1 MSDDLIRTLLEVPYV
16 SKFGVRFERRGD
28 ELTGVLPYAEHLVG
42 NPLVPALHGGAVGA
56 FMEVVASGALLA
68 AQPLMRLPK
77 PIDVAVD
84 YLRPA
89 RPQDV
94 YARAVIGRSGSRVAN
109 VRVEAWQNRRD
120 APVAT
125 LHGHF
130 LIKPVPAES

>member
-1 MSDDLIRTLLEVPYV
+1 MSDDLLKTLLEAPYV
-16 SKFGVRFERRGD
+16 AKFGIRFERKGD
-28 ELTGVLPYAEHLVG
+28 ELTGVLPYEEHLVG

-56 FMEVVASGALLA
+56 FMEVVGSGALIA
-68 AQPLMRLPK
+68 SQKLMRLPK

-89 RPQDV
+89 RPVDV
-94 YARAVIGRSGSRVAN
+94 YARAVIGRSGARVAN
-109 VRVEAWQNRRD
+109 VRVEAWQGRRE

-130 LIKPVPAES
+130 LIKPEPASA

>member
-1 MSDDLIRTLLEVPYV
+1 MSDDLLKTLLEAPYV
-16 SKFGVRFERRGD
+16 AKFGIRFERKGD
-28 ELTGVLPYAEHLVG
+28 ELTGVLPYEEHLVG

-56 FMEVVASGALLA
+56 FMEVVGSGALIASQKL
-68 AQPLMRLPK
+68 LRLPK

-89 RPQDV
+89 RPVDV
-94 YARAVIGRSGSRVAN
+94 YARAVIGRSGARVAN
-109 VRVEAWQNRRD
+109 VRVEAWQGRRE

-130 LIKPVPAES
+130 LIKPEPVKG

>member
-1 MSDDLIRTLLEVPYV
+1 MSDDLIQTLLEAPYV
-16 SKFGVRFERRGD
+16 ARFGAYFERKGD

-68 AQPLMRLPK
+68 SQKLVRLPK
-77 PIDVAVD
+77 PIDIAVD

-89 RPQDV
+89 RPVDV
-94 YARAVIGRSGSRVAN
+94 YARAIIGRSGARIAN
-109 VRVEAWQNRRD
+109 VRVEAWQGRRE

-130 LIKPVPAES
+130 LIKPAPAED

>member
-1 MSDDLIRTLLEVPYV
+1 MTEMLIETLLKAPYV
-16 SKFGVRFERRGD
+16 AKFGICLERKGD
-28 ELTGVLPYAEHLVG
+28 ELTGVLPYDESLVG

-56 FMEVVASGALLA
+56 FMEVVASASLIAGQTLT
-68 AQPLMRLPK
+68 RLPK
-77 PIDVAVD
+77 PIDVAID

-94 YARAVIGRSGSRVAN
+94 YGRALIARRGSRVAN
-109 VRVEAWQNRRD
+109 VRAECWQDRRD

-130 LIKPVPAES
+130 LITPEG

>member
-1 MSDDLIRTLLEVPYV
+1 MSEALIETLLKAPYV
-16 SKFGVRFERRGD
+16 AKFGIRLERKGD
-28 ELTGVLPYAEHLVG
+28 ELTGVLPYDEFLIG

-56 FMEVVASGALLA
+56 FMETVASASLIAGQSLSV
-68 AQPLMRLPK
+68 LPK
-77 PIDVAVD
+77 PIDISID

-94 YARAVIGRSGSRVAN
+94 FGRALIARRGSRVAN
-109 VRVEAWQNRRD
+109 VRAEAWQDRRD

-130 LIKPVPAES
+130 LIKTE